1 MRMLQEYRIF
11 DWPRHFWRGGGGLGG
26 CFPRKYLIFY
36 GLETLFPA
44 FWEQF
49 KRNINFINSDT
60 MTIIL
65 YCSFPPILRLRA
77 FGRTS
82 LIRCIIKK
90 CLCSIVVIF
99 GRWPALLLLGYLCTH
114 TASHFLRHC
123 RARIMLLYIERTIQS
138 VIELELDWLIYLVM
152 GLTISNNWKHRLVSG
167 NNFSLRDFSASASF
181 TDRISWLQ

>member
-1 MRMLQEYRIF
+1 MQRVKSSPRRSWFITERITVFTDFSFEKLRSADADVTGTGRRVTIGFLIDRDTFGGMLPQKFF
-11 DWPRHFWRGGGGLGG
+11 DFLRLRNAISCILQ
-26 CFPRKYLIFY
+26 
-36 GLETLFPA
+36 
-44 FWEQF
+44 QF

-65 YCSFPPILRLRA
+65 YCSFPPILRLRITNI

-99 GRWPALLLLGYLCTH
+99 GRWPTLLLLGYLCTH

-138 VIELELDWLIYLVM
+138 VIELELD
-152 GLTISNNWKHRLVSG
+152 
-167 NNFSLRDFSASASF
+167 
-181 TDRISWLQ
+181 